1 MVSSIANSLGFGS
14 GIDTK
19 QLVTDL
25 SAASREPKVAR
36 INTLTQANQTRISA
50 LSQARSDLEG
60 FADSLGQ
67 MVSDGTL
74 RSTPT
79 VSDDSVLGATARA
92 GLYADSFAATVVVN
106 QLARAQSSY
115 SGIVADRTAAIGT
128 GTMTLTVGAVATTIT
143 IDSTNNNLD
152 GLANAIN
159 NSGGG
164 VTASIIADEGG
175 HRLILKGPSGATNAF
190 TFAVDA
196 GADPALSAFA
206 YGAGGGMTLGQS
218 AANAEFTIDGVAF
231 SRVSNIIDDVV
242 PGMSLT
248 LKKAAP
254 GQPVDI
260 GASRP
265 LDIIKQTV
273 GDFVSVYNQLKKSLS
288 SAAGLSGST
297 SSLRELERELSGLIG
312 QVVSSHGSIN
322 KLTDIGVSTT
332 KDGLLAVDE
341 AKLAQVLASDAGAVE
356 ALFNPRRDGGRT
368 AASDPGIAFTLDAI
382 RDKAIATDGVIDRVT
397 KSLDSRKA
405 TLLEQLENVETRED
419 AYRARLEKQYSSL
432 DARLAAFKATQTY
445 LEQQIKLW
453 TNQGND

>member
-1 MVSSIANSLGFGS
+1 MVNSIINSLGFGS

-128 GTMTLTVGAVATTIT
+128 GTMTLTVGTVATTIT
-143 IDSTNNNLD
+143 IDSTNNSLD
-152 GLANAIN
+152 GLASAIN

-175 HRLILKGPSGATNAF
+175 HRMILKGPSGASNAF
-190 TFAVDA
+190 TFAADA
-196 GADPALSAFA
+196 GADPGLSAFA

-231 SRVSNIIDDVV
+231 SRASNIVDDVV

-265 LDIIKQTV
+265 LETIKQTV
-273 GDFVSVYNQLKKSLS
+273 GDFVAVYNQLKTSLS

-297 SSLRELERELSGLIG
+297 SALRELERELSALIR
-312 QVVSSHGSIN
+312 QVVSSHGTIN
-322 KLTDIGVSTT
+322 KLSDIGVSTT
-332 KDGLLAVDE
+332 KDGLLAVDG
-341 AKLAQVLASDAGAVE
+341 AKLDKVLATDAGAVE

-368 AASDPGIAFTLDAI
+368 QTSDPGIAFALDAI
-382 RDKAIATDGVIDRVT
+382 RDKAVANDGVIGRVT
-397 KSLDSRKA
+397 KSLNDRKE
-405 TLLEQLENVETRED
+405 TLAEQLETIEMRED
-419 AYRARLEKQYSSL
+419 AYRVRLEKQYGSL
-432 DARLAAFKATQTY
+432 DARLAAIKATQTY
-445 LEQQIKLW
+445 LDQQIKLW

>member
-1 MVSSIANSLGFGS
+1 MVTSIVNSLGFGS

-25 SAASREPKVAR
+25 AAASREPKVAR
-36 INTLTQANQTRISA
+36 INTLTQQNQTRISA
-50 LSQARSDLEG
+50 LAQARSDLEG

-67 MVSDGTL
+67 MISDGTL

-79 VSDDSVLGATARA
+79 VSDDSVLSATARA
-92 GLYADSFAATVVVN
+92 GLHADSFAATVVVS
-106 QLARAQSSY
+106 QLARAQSTY
-115 SGIVADRTAAIGT
+115 SGVVADRTAAIGT
-128 GTMTLTVGAVATTIT
+128 GTMTLTVGGVAKTIT
-143 IDSTNNNLD
+143 IGASNNSLD
-152 GLANAIN
+152 GLASAIN
-159 NSGGG
+159 SSGGG
-164 VTASIIADEGG
+164 VTASIIADQGG
-175 HRLILKGPSGATNAF
+175 HRLILKGPSGAANAF
-190 TFAVDA
+190 TLAADA
-196 GADPALSAFA
+196 GADPGLSAFA
-206 YGAGGGMTLGQS
+206 YGAGGGMTVGQS
-218 AANAEFTIDGVAF
+218 AANAAFTIDGVAF
-231 SRVSNIIDDVV
+231 SRASNTIDDVI

-265 LDIIKQTV
+265 LDMIKQTV

-288 SAAGLSGST
+288 SAVGLSGST
-297 SSLRELERELSGLIG
+297 TSLRELERELSGLIG
-312 QVVSSHGSIN
+312 TVISSHGSIN

-341 AKLAQVLASDAGAVE
+341 AKLAKVLAADAGAVE

-368 AASDPGIAFTLDAI
+368 ETSDPGIAFVLDAI

-397 KSLDSRKA
+397 KSLNSRKE
-405 TLLEQLENVETRED
+405 TLADQLETIEMRED
-419 AYRARLEKQYSSL
+419 AYRARLEKQYGSL
-432 DARLAAFKATQTY
+432 DAKLAAFKATQTY

-453 TNQGND
+453 SNQGND